1 MAVGTPMGME
11 EQPQSLPWG
20 RALPNT
26 ARSDGD
32 VCHHV
37 GKMGCL
43 VHVGQTSLS
52 TFEMFPA
59 QFSNEEPLT
68 GHLLQAGSLVLPQ

>member
-43 VHVGQTSLS
+43 VHVGQ
-52 TFEMFPA
+52 
-59 QFSNEEPLT
+59 
-68 GHLLQAGSLVLPQ
+68 V